1 MIRLRAERLLDTFRL
16 AWIYHDGISLLDEK
30 PQSEVLFVRARPS
43 LKARLA
49 AIIILIQAAIPL
61 CARGD
66 WQDDWNEAL
75 IAAKKEGKVAV
86 ITDVTAA
93 IRDALTI
100 PFQEKFG
107 IAVEL
112 FGALGREVPPRI
124 AAERKAGRYLWD
136 IFVHGTTTGLES
148 MIPMGAFD
156 PLEPALI
163 APDVKDPKS
172 WRGGLEFLD
181 PDKLLLVMTPFQRG
195 TIFFNPKLVNAKEF
209 KSHKDLLDPKWKGK
223 MILDDPRRAGPGQA
237 TFTFLYQHPDLG
249 PEFIRALAKQQ
260 ITIMKDFAQEVD
272 AIGQGRYPVLIG
284 AADFVVI
291 ARAKQG
297 VPIAIVDPGQL
308 KEGTD
313 TSPANGALALFN
325 KAPHPN
331 AAKIYINWLLSKEG
345 QTTFAR
351 ASGYVS
357 ARVDVPADHT
367 EPWRVPRPGAI
378 KTYTKAAM
386 QVRDKL
392 MPLLNEVF
400 GNP

>member
-1 MIRLRAERLLDTFRL
+1 MNENGGWRTLFVHGRSSLRA
-16 AWIYHDGISLLDEK
+16 K
-30 PQSEVLFVRARPS
+30 
-43 LKARLA
+43 LA
-49 AIIILIQAAIPL
+49 ASVIWIVAAIPVGAL
-61 CARGD
+61 AD
-66 WQDDWNEAL
+66 WRNQWNETL
-75 IAAKKEGKVAV
+75 NTAKKEGKVAV
-86 ITDVTAA
+86 ITDASAA

-100 PFQEKFG
+100 PFQEKYG
-107 IAVEL
+107 ITVDL

-124 AAERKAGRYLWD
+124 TAERKAGRYLWD
-136 IFVHGTTTGLES
+136 VFVHGTTTGLES
-148 MIPMGAFD
+148 MIPIGAFD

-163 APDVKDPKS
+163 LPDVKDPKL
-172 WRGGLEFLD
+172 WRGGIEFLD
-181 PDKLLLVMTPFQRG
+181 PNKMLLTMTPFQRG
-195 TIFFNPKLVNAKEF
+195 TIFYNPKLVNPKEF

-223 MILDDPRRAGPGQA
+223 LILDDPRRAGPGQA
-237 TFTFLYQHPDLG
+237 TFTFFYLHPDLG
-249 PEFIRALAKQQ
+249 PDFIRALGKQQ

-284 AADFVVI
+284 TADFVAT

-297 VPIAIVDPGQL
+297 VPIAIVDPRQL

-313 TSPANGALALFN
+313 VSPANGALALFN

-331 AAKIYINWLLSKEG
+331 AAKIYINWLLSTEG
-345 QTTFAR
+345 QTVFAR

-357 ARVDVPADHT
+357 ARLDVPADHA

-386 QVRDKL
+386 QVKDQL